1 MPRTETPSIE
11 LEARAVSHDV
21 FKQLTL
27 AANYLVQ
34 AKSYT
39 SDEDWDSAESD
50 IGDAIQILQ
59 EAREKV
65 VSVREKHGVR
75 DG

>member
-1 MPRTETPSIE
+1 MPRTETTSIE

-21 FKQLTL
+21 FKQITL

-39 SDEDWDSAESD
+39 NDEDWDSVED
-50 IGDAIQILQ
+50 DLNNAIQILQ
-59 EAREKV
+59 GAREKV